1 VTHLKPEIRK
11 SKLKENRSPKFE
23 TLMPLLALEPDLLPA
38 DLLDRSESP
47 ADYGWWVLYTMS
59 RREKELMRRLAA
71 SGTGFYGPLVKH
83 RKRSP
88 AGRVRTSH
96 LPLFP
101 GYVFLCGDEDA
112 RRGAL
117 ATNCVSRC
125 LAVSD
130 SRRLVEDLRQ
140 IRRLIE
146 SNVPLT
152 PEARL
157 EPGQRIRVCSG
168 SLRGLEGTVIK
179 RHGQQRLL
187 VAVEFLQQGASV
199 QIEDCGVERID

>member
-1 VTHLKPEIRK
+1 
-11 SKLKENRSPKFE
+11 
-23 TLMPLLALEPDLLPA
+23 MPLLTLEPDVYPV
-38 DLLDRSESP
+38 DLLDRSELAS
-47 ADYGWWVLYTMS
+47 GNSWWVLYTMA
-59 RREKELMRRLAA
+59 RREKELMRRLGAA
-71 SGTGFYGPLVKH
+71 GIGFYGPLVKH

-88 AGRVRTSH
+88 AGRVRTSY
-96 LPLFP
+96 LPLFA
-101 GYVFLCGDEDA
+101 GYVFLCGDEDG

-130 SRRLVEDLRQ
+130 GRRLVEDLRQ

-146 SNVPLT
+146 ANVPLT

-168 SLRGLEGTVIK
+168 SLTGLEGTVIK

-199 QIEDCGVERID
+199 QIDDCGVERID

>member
-1 VTHLKPEIRK
+1 
-11 SKLKENRSPKFE
+11 
-23 TLMPLLALEPDLLPA
+23 MPILAQEPDLFPA
-38 DLLDRSESP
+38 HLLDKSELAP
-47 ADYGWWVLYTMS
+47 GQGWWVLYTMS
-59 RREKELMRRLAA
+59 RREKELMRRLLAA
-71 SGTGFYGPLVKH
+71 GIGFYAPLVKH
-83 RKRSP
+83 RKRSLD
-88 AGRVRTSH
+88 GRVRSSY

-101 GYVFLCGDEDA
+101 GYVFLCGDDDQ
-112 RRGAL
+112 RRAAL

-130 SRRLVEDLRQ
+130 SGRLVSDLRQ
-140 IRRLIE
+140 IHRLIE
-146 SNVPLT
+146 ANVPLT

-157 EPGQRIRVCSG
+157 EAGQRIRVCSG
-168 SLRGLEGTVIK
+168 SLAGLEGTVIK

>member
-1 VTHLKPEIRK
+1 
-11 SKLKENRSPKFE
+11 
-23 TLMPLLALEPDLLPA
+23 MPLLALEPDLYPA
-38 DLLDRSESP
+38 DLLERDALAPGR
-47 ADYGWWVLYTMS
+47 GWWVLYTMS

-71 SGTGFYGPLVKH
+71 AGIGFYGPLVKH

-88 AGRVRTSH
+88 AGRVRSSY

-101 GYVFLCGDEDA
+101 GYVFLHGDEDQ

-125 LAVSD
+125 LPVGD

-146 SNVPLT
+146 ANVPLT

-157 EPGQRIRVCSG
+157 EPGQRIRVSSG
-168 SLRGLEGTVIK
+168 SLIGLEGTVIK

-187 VAVEFLQQGASV
+187 VAVEFLRQGASV

>member
-1 VTHLKPEIRK
+1 
-11 SKLKENRSPKFE
+11 
-23 TLMPLLALEPDLLPA
+23 MPLLALETDLYPA
-38 DLLDRSESP
+38 DLLDREAAVP
-47 ADYGWWVLYTMS
+47 GRAWWVLYTMS
-59 RREKELMRRLAA
+59 RREKELMRRLLGA
-71 SGTGFYGPLVKH
+71 GIGFYGPLVKH

-88 AGRVRTSH
+88 EGRVRSSY
-96 LPLFP
+96 LPLFA
-101 GYVFLCGDEDA
+101 GYVFLHGDDDE
-112 RRGAL
+112 RRAAL

-130 SRRLVEDLRQ
+130 SDELVRDLKQ
-140 IRRLIE
+140 VRRLIE
-146 SNVPLT
+146 ANVPLT

-157 EPGQRIRVCSG
+157 EAGQRIRVCSG
-168 SLRGLEGTVIK
+168 SLAGLEGTVIK